1 MLLVAAAGTASE
13 RTVME
18 AIMIR
23 VNDRI
28 MTITDFHDRLI
39 QELSQRPEPPTG
51 EDLRRFATNLFD
63 AVVDEMVI
71 LERANEKR
79 VVVDEAAVDASIESL
94 RKDNN
99 LEDDEAFANALSTS
113 GINEEQL
120 RERYRQSIMLR
131 RTVQAE
137 IKTVEITTQEVR
149 DLYEEEKE
157 RFRVPKKIE
166 LEQLYFPVAEDDKDR
181 DQVRRRAKGLA
192 ERVRAG
198 SDMAAEATLAGIEV
212 QQLGAIP
219 EEDLRPALTEAL
231 QDVAD
236 GDLSSP
242 LYAGGGFQVVRIIRR
257 VPATYQEFDE
267 VSEILR
273 RRLSMERYQEQS
285 QGLVNKLKQEF
296 LVETNRDLLDKALIG
311 IVDG

>member
-1 MLLVAAAGTASE
+1 MLLATTVSMASE

-28 MTITDFHDRLI
+28 VTITDFHNRLL
-39 QELSQRPEPPTG
+39 QELSQRPEPPEG
-51 EDLRRFATNLFD
+51 EDLRRFASGLFD

-71 LERANEKR
+71 LERADEKR
-79 VVVDEAAVDASIESL
+79 VTIDDAAVDASIDAL
-94 RKDNN
+94 REEND
-99 LEDDEAFANALSTS
+99 LQDDEAFAAALSES
-113 GINEEQL
+113 GMDEEQL
-120 RERYRQSIMLR
+120 RERYRQQMVLR

-149 DLYEEEKE
+149 DLYEAEKE

-166 LEQLYFPVAEDDKDR
+166 LVQLYFPVAEDEKDR
-181 DQVRRRAKGLA
+181 NEVRRRALGLT
-192 ERVRAG
+192 ERVSAG

-212 QQLGAIP
+212 QELGAIP
-219 EEDLRPALTEAL
+219 EEDLRPELAEA
-231 QDVAD
+231 VKNIED
-236 GDLSSP
+236 GGMSAP
-242 LYAGGGFQVVRIIRR
+242 LYTAGGFQVVRVIRR
-257 VPATYQEFDE
+257 IPATYQDFDE

-273 RRLSMERYQEQS
+273 RRLSVERYQDQS